1 MAKRPLRIAANT
13 LKRKRNISGKTLYM
27 RLLKY
32 ARPHWKILLAA
43 VFANAITAAIEP
55 ILPALF
61 KQMLDEGFVAKNQDW
76 LIWMPAG
83 IMAILLLRGLAGFAS
98 SYAIA
103 WIDTRLVQDL
113 REAMHTKLLSLPVT
127 YFDNVSTSQLTAHV
141 AFNVGQVMKAT
152 TTGLTTLTKDT
163 LTIIA
168 LMGYL
173 LWTNWQ
179 LTLIIFVAFPPIVLV
194 VRKISKRLR
203 SLSRAAQI
211 NVGMLTESLSESLS
225 AHRLVRI
232 FDAKPYETERFHER
246 ANTARKLEMKRIVAL
261 GANTPIVEILAAI
274 PLAIIFYIAMHQAIS
289 EQTTVGGFVSFFIA
303 MMLLFPPLKRLTTLN
318 DILQR
323 GLASAEVVFEVLD
336 EVPEADQGTRA
347 AGKLDGDIRFDH
359 VSLSYPGKP
368 QPALID
374 IDLHIRP
381 GETLAL
387 VGGSGA
393 GKTSLV
399 SLLPRFYAPG
409 EGRLLFDGV
418 PAEDYTLASLRAN
431 IASVSQEIVL
441 FNDTLRNNIAYGAK
455 RGASDEEIRK
465 AAEAAHAWEFIIR
478 LPEGLDT
485 LIGENGVKLSGG
497 QRQRIAIARALLKD
511 APILI
516 LDEATSALDTESERH
531 VQAALENLMQGRTTI
546 VIAHRLSTIVK
557 ADRIVVM
564 EHGRIVEIG
573 KHGDLLALSGRYD
586 QLYRMQFGAA
596 NPPDKGGGA

>member
-1 MAKRPLRIAANT
+1 MANAQLRNKFRN
-13 LKRKRNISGKTLYM
+13 LKRKGNISSKTLYL
-27 RLLKY
+27 RLLQY
-32 ARPHWKILLAA
+32 ARPHWKVLLAA
-43 VFANAITAAIEP
+43 IAANAVTAALEP

-61 KQMLDEGFVAKNQDW
+61 KQMLDEGFVAKNHDW
-76 LIWMPAG
+76 LVWMPLG
-83 IMAILLLRGLAGFAS
+83 IIAILLVRGLAGFAS

-113 REAMHTKLLSLPVT
+113 REAMHKKLLSLPVS
-127 YFDNVSTSQLTAHV
+127 YFDNVSTSQITAHV
-141 AFNVGQVMKAT
+141 AFNVTQVMRAT
-152 TTGLTTLTKDT
+152 TMGMTALTKDA
-163 LTIIA
+163 LTIVA

-179 LTLIIFVAFPPIVLV
+179 LTLIIFIAFPPIIFA
-194 VRKISKRLR
+194 VRKVGKRLR
-203 SLSRAAQI
+203 GISRAAQA
-211 NVGMLTESLSESLS
+211 NVGMLTESLTESLS

-232 FDAKPYETERFHER
+232 FDAKPFEIERFKER
-246 ANTARKLEMKRIVAL
+246 ANTARRLEMKRVIAL
-261 GANTPIVEILAAI
+261 GANTPIVEVLAAV
-274 PLAIIFYIAMHQAIS
+274 PLAIIFYIAMQQAIN

-303 MMLLFPPLKRLTTLN
+303 MLLLFPPLKRLTALN

-323 GLASAEVVFEVLD
+323 GLASAEVVFEILD
-336 EVPEADQGTRA
+336 EVPEPDHGTRV
-347 AGKLDGDIRFDH
+347 AGKLSGDIRFEQ
-359 VSLSYPGKP
+359 VSLAYPGKP
-368 QPALID
+368 EPALTG
-374 IDLHIRP
+374 IDLAIRP
-381 GETLAL
+381 GESLAL

-399 SLLPRFYAPG
+399 SLLPRFYAPSQ
-409 EGRLLFDGV
+409 GRLLFDGV

-441 FNDTLRNNIAYGAK
+441 FNDTLRANIAYGAK
-455 RGASDEEIRK
+455 REASDEDIRK
-465 AAEAAHAWEFIIR
+465 AAEAAHAWEFIQR
-478 LPEGLDT
+478 LPEGLDS
-485 LIGENGVKLSGG
+485 LVGENGVKLSGG

-573 KHGDLLALSGRYD
+573 RHEELLAANGRYA
-586 QLYRMQFGAA
+586 QLCRLQFS
-596 NPPDKGGGA
+596 NPQHG

>member
-1 MAKRPLRIAANT
+1 MSKRQLRFAART
-13 LKRKRNISGKTLYM
+13 LKRKGTMSSKALYL

-32 ARPHWKILLAA
+32 ARPHWKVLLAA
-43 VFANAITAAIEP
+43 VVANAITAALEP
-55 ILPALF
+55 VLPALF
-61 KQMLDEGFVAKNQDW
+61 KQMLDEGFVAKNQAW
-76 LIWMPAG
+76 LVWVPLG
-83 IMAILLLRGLAGFAS
+83 IIGILLLRGLAGFAS

-113 REAMHTKLLSLPVT
+113 REAMHKKLLSLPVT
-127 YFDNVSTSQLTAHV
+127 YFDNVSSSQLTAHV
-141 AFNVGQVMKAT
+141 AFNVGQVMRAT
-152 TTGLTTLTKDT
+152 TTGLTALTKDT

-179 LTLIIFVAFPPIVLV
+179 LTLIIFIAFPPIIFV
-194 VRKISKRLR
+194 VRKVGKRLR
-203 SLSRAAQI
+203 DLSRAAQI
-211 NVGMLTESLSESLS
+211 NVSLLTEALSESLS

-232 FDAKPYETERFHER
+232 FDAQPYEIERFHGR
-246 ANTARKLEMKRIVAL
+246 ANMARKLEMKRVIAL
-261 GANTPIVEILAAI
+261 GANTPVVEILAAV
-274 PLAIIFYIAMHQAIS
+274 PLAIIFYVAMHQAIS
-289 EQTTVGGFVSFFIA
+289 DQTTVGGFVSFFIA
-303 MMLLFPPLKRLTTLN
+303 MMLLFSPLKRLTTLN
-318 DILQR
+318 DVLQR
-323 GLASAEVVFEVLD
+323 GLAAAEVVFEVLD
-336 EVPEADQGTRA
+336 EIPEADHGTRT
-347 AGKLDGDIRFDH
+347 AGKLSGDIRFEH
-359 VSLSYPGKP
+359 VSLAYPGKP
-368 QPALID
+368 QPALAD
-374 IDLHIRP
+374 IDLHIQP

-393 GKTSLV
+393 GKTSMV
-399 SLLPRFYAPG
+399 SLLPRFYAPSA
-409 EGRLLFDGV
+409 GRLLFDGV
-418 PAEDYTLASLRAN
+418 PVEDYTLASLRAN

-465 AAEAAHAWEFIIR
+465 AAEAAHAWEFIQR
-478 LPEGLDT
+478 LPEGLDS

-497 QRQRIAIARALLKD
+497 QRQRLAIARAILKD

-564 EHGRIVEIG
+564 EHGCIVEIG
-573 KHGDLLALSGRYD
+573 KHDDLLALDGRYA
-586 QLYRMQFGAA
+586 QLYRMQFSSSHA
-596 NPPDKGGGA
+596 

>member
-1 MAKRPLRIAANT
+1 MSKQKLRLATRHIR
-13 LKRKRNISGKTLYM
+13 RKGTIDSKTLYL

-32 ARPHWKILLAA
+32 ARPHWKILLVA
-43 VFANAITAAIEP
+43 VLANAFTAALEP

-61 KQMLDEGFVAKNQDW
+61 KQMLDEGFVAKNQAW
-76 LIWMPAG
+76 LLWVPVG
-83 IMAILLLRGLAGFAS
+83 IILILLLRGLAGFAA

-113 REAMHTKLLSLPVT
+113 REAMHKKLLSLPVT

-141 AFNVGQVMKAT
+141 AFNVGQVMRAT
-152 TTGLTTLTKDT
+152 TTTLTALTKDS

-179 LTLIIFVAFPPIVLV
+179 LTLIIFVAFPPIIYV
-194 VRKISKRLR
+194 VRKVGMRLR

-211 NVGMLTESLSESLS
+211 NVGLLTESLSESLS

-232 FDAKPYETERFHER
+232 FDAQPYEIERFHER
-246 ANTARKLEMKRIVAL
+246 ANTARKLEMKRVVAL
-261 GANTPIVEILAAI
+261 GANTPVVEILAAV
-274 PLAIIFYIAMHQAIS
+274 PLAIIFYIAMHQAIN
-289 EQTTVGGFVSFFIA
+289 EQTTVGDFVSFFIA
-303 MMLLFPPLKRLTTLN
+303 MMLLFPPIKRLTTLN

-323 GLASAEVVFEVLD
+323 GLAAAEMVFDVLD
-336 EVPEADQGTRA
+336 ETPETDHGTRN
-347 AGKLDGDIRFDH
+347 AGKLSGDIRFEH

-368 QPALID
+368 QPALND
-374 IDLHIRP
+374 IDLHIQP

-393 GKTSLV
+393 GKTSMV
-399 SLLPRFYAPG
+399 SLLPRFYAPS
-409 EGRLLFDGV
+409 EGRLLFDGM

-441 FNDTLRNNIAYGAK
+441 FNDSLRGNIAYGTK

-465 AAEAAHAWEFIIR
+465 AAEAAHAWEFIQR

-485 LIGENGVKLSGG
+485 LIGENGIKLSGG
-497 QRQRIAIARALLKD
+497 QRQRIAIARAILKD

-564 EHGRIVEIG
+564 EHGHIVEIG
-573 KHGDLLALSGRYD
+573 RHDELLALNGRYA
-586 QLYRMQFGAA
+586 QLYHMQFSATDA
-596 NPPDKGGGA
+596 

>member
-1 MAKRPLRIAANT
+1 MSKAKVRIASRH
-13 LKRKRNISGKTLYM
+13 LKRKGDMSSKELYL
-27 RLLKY
+27 RLLKH

-43 VFANAITAAIEP
+43 IVANAITAALEP
-55 ILPALF
+55 VLPALF
-61 KQMLDEGFVAKNQDW
+61 KHMLDEGFVAKNQYW
-76 LIWMPAG
+76 LLWMPLG
-83 IMAILLLRGLAGFAS
+83 IIAILVLRGLAGFGA

-113 REAMHTKLLSLPVT
+113 REAMHKKLLTLPVT
-127 YFDNVSTSQLTAHV
+127 YFDNISSSQLTAHV
-141 AFNVGQVMKAT
+141 AFTVSQVMRAT
-152 TTGLTTLTKDT
+152 TSGLTALTKDS
-163 LTIIA
+163 LTIVA
-168 LMGYL
+168 LIGYL

-179 LTLIIFVAFPPIVLV
+179 LTLIIFIAFPPIILV
-194 VRKISKRLR
+194 VRKVGKRLR

-211 NVGMLTESLSESLS
+211 NVGMLTESLSESMS

-232 FDAKPYETERFHER
+232 FDAQPYETERFHER
-246 ANTARKLEMKRIVAL
+246 ANIARKLEMKRVVAL
-261 GANTPIVEILAAI
+261 GANTPIVEILAAV
-274 PLAIIFYIAMHQAIS
+274 PLAIIFYIAMHQAIH

-323 GLASAEVVFEVLD
+323 GLAAAEVVFEILD
-336 EVPEADQGTRA
+336 ETPEADHGTRV
-347 AGKLDGDIRFDH
+347 AGKLSGDIRYEQ
-359 VSLSYPGKP
+359 VSLSYPGKQ
-368 QPALID
+368 QPALVG
-374 IDLHIRP
+374 IDLHILP

-393 GKTSLV
+393 GKTSMV
-399 SLLPRFYAPG
+399 SLLPRFYAPS
-409 EGRLLFDGV
+409 EGRLLFDGL

-441 FNDTLRNNIAYGAK
+441 FNDTLRANIAYGAK
-455 RGASDEEIRK
+455 RDASDEDIRK
-465 AAEAAHAWEFIIR
+465 AAEAAHAWEFILR
-478 LPEGLDT
+478 LPDGLDT

-497 QRQRIAIARALLKD
+497 QRQRIAIARAILKD

-564 EHGRIVEIG
+564 EHGRVVETG
-573 KHGDLLALSGRYD
+573 KHDDLLEMNGRYA
-586 QLYRMQFGAA
+586 QLYRMQFASSHA
-596 NPPDKGGGA
+596 

>member
-1 MAKRPLRIAANT
+1 MSKQKLRLATRHIR
-13 LKRKRNISGKTLYM
+13 RKRTIDSKTLYL

-32 ARPHWKILLAA
+32 ARPHWKILLVA
-43 VFANAITAAIEP
+43 VLANAFTAALEP

-61 KQMLDEGFVAKNQDW
+61 KQMLDEGFVAKNQAW
-76 LIWMPAG
+76 LLWVPVG
-83 IMAILLLRGLAGFAS
+83 IILILLLRGLAGFAA

-113 REAMHTKLLSLPVT
+113 REAMHKKLLSLPVT

-141 AFNVGQVMKAT
+141 AFNVGQVMRAT
-152 TTGLTTLTKDT
+152 TTTLTALTKDS

-179 LTLIIFVAFPPIVLV
+179 LTLIIFIAFPPIIFV
-194 VRKISKRLR
+194 VRRVGTRLR

-211 NVGMLTESLSESLS
+211 NVGLLTESLSESLS

-232 FDAKPYETERFHER
+232 FDAQPYEIERFHER
-246 ANTARKLEMKRIVAL
+246 ANTARKLEMKRVVAL
-261 GANTPIVEILAAI
+261 GANTPVVEILAAV
-274 PLAIIFYIAMHQAIS
+274 PLAIIFYIAMHQAIN
-289 EQTTVGGFVSFFIA
+289 EQTTVGEFVSFFIA
-303 MMLLFPPLKRLTTLN
+303 MMLLFPPIKRLTTLN

-323 GLASAEVVFEVLD
+323 GLAAAEMVFDVLD
-336 EVPEADQGTRA
+336 EIPEADHGTRN
-347 AGKLDGDIRFDH
+347 AGKLSGDIRFEH

-368 QPALID
+368 QPALNN
-374 IDLHIRP
+374 IDLHIQP

-393 GKTSLV
+393 GKTSMV
-399 SLLPRFYAPG
+399 SLLPRFYAPS

-441 FNDTLRNNIAYGAK
+441 FNDSLRGNIAYGTK

-465 AAEAAHAWEFIIR
+465 AAEAAHAWEFIQR

-485 LIGENGVKLSGG
+485 LIGENGIKLSGG
-497 QRQRIAIARALLKD
+497 QRQRIAIARAILKD

-564 EHGRIVEIG
+564 EHGHIVEIG
-573 KHGDLLALSGRYD
+573 RHDQLLALNGRYA
-586 QLYRMQFGAA
+586 QLYRMQFSGTDA
-596 NPPDKGGGA
+596 